1 MKRELIAGV
10 LKRMLAYLDNAQL
23 VQLKYAME
31 TALYDY
37 EVSTVPAFETEGASS
52 GHGDINEK
60 ENNKLLKKFIAS
72 KRIEGCSEKTLKY

>member
-1 MKRELIAGV
+1 MKRELIADI

-37 EVSTVPAFETEGASS
+37 EVRPTLATGSDCVN
-52 GHGDINEK
+52 HDQCDKNERK
-60 ENNKLLKKFIAS
+60 ITNF
-72 KRIEGCSEKTLKY
+72 